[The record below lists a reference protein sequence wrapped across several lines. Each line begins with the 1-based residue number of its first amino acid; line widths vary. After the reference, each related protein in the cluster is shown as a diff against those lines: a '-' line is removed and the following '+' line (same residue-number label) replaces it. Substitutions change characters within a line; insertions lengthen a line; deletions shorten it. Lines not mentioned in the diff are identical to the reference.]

1 MSTSSQKHEWD
12 LSPDEYL
19 QLGGQYFCYRH
30 SKVWCKQ
37 CKVPIDYC
45 SADKYREE
53 NIQSCA
59 DCKLDEWLSDLFELQ
74 KYADQNDTRTTE
86 NRERI
91 LHLSKIIPDS
101 GDKQQQE
108 NSGSD
113 RELVPETPN
122 RTRVSETVDTSDSPV
137 RNPEWTQHSLGA
149 TECEQLV
156 AQESISRTP
165 TPTDERKTLLTAR
178 RALSKSPSFNTTK
191 RNIPTPGAE
200 SMDSTPSRLEE
211 GKGETPCRSK
221 SRSSSIEKSHLSR
234 ILQRPNKRRNRRSS
248 TSPSPKRHRHTNP
261 YNSDSDTS
269 IEWIEETDRQPRK
282 SSTWSLKEANNRKGH
297 TANTNGGNKLELT
310 DDSGRHRR
318 NAATT
323 GEDKENDSTP
333 NTPKRTTSRPDEMDG
348 RRLEKDTNDKQM
360 EETYYTFVT
369 RTKPKPRG
377 GAKPPSFIMADHNDH
392 WHITFRCT
400 TNNLSRQRK
409 AILNYL
415 GLTGTARLEATAST
429 ILVQMLKK
437 WILYLI
443 RYGVNK
449 LHYFGF
455 VSAQIKNI
463 IRYFTHNKIPSDE
476 IDGPCPYME
485 KKRQERKP
493 KTNKNNE
500 YEFILEMIE
509 KHNVISVNDLL
520 HKQTQ
525 EEFALMY
532 KTLGTGYKDKIRSIL
547 AFTIK
552 KKQQES
558 NAQPVMIQL
567 QKTTRDTY
575 QDRNFAWL
583 KYLFQK
589 NNINIVE
596 FLSWFIMIADKR
608 FNKINTLVI
617 EGPTGTGKTLTL
629 GALLNTLNTGTITR
643 GGDNNQF
650 HFQNLLNR
658 NFALFEEPRINHAT
672 MDEYKLL
679 LEGSTFEINV
689 KNSDMEPLKRIPIFI
704 STNKPIDYW
713 VAPADGAALQSRT
726 KTFQFNIEIK
736 GMSDRMPAHNSL
748 DPPPGRITTADFL
761 YLYYRNKQKINEF
774 ITVSINYITILYFI
788 LI

>member
-37 CKVPIDYC
+37 CKVPIHYC

-200 SMDSTPSRLEE
+200 SMDSTPPRLEE

-318 NAATT
+318 NAATQ
-323 GEDKENDSTP
+323 E
-333 NTPKRTTSRPDEMDG
+333 
-348 RRLEKDTNDKQM
+348 
-360 EETYYTFVT
+360 
-369 RTKPKPRG
+369 RTKKTTALPTLLKGLPADRTKWTEG
-377 GAKPPSFIMADHNDH
+377 DWKRIQMINKWKKHTTHSSQEQNQNQEEEQNHQPSSWLITTTIGTLPSDAPQTISADN
-392 WHITFRCT
+392 
-400 TNNLSRQRK
+400 
-409 AILNYL
+409 A
-415 GLTGTARLEATAST
+415 
-429 ILVQMLKK
+429 
-437 WILYLI
+437 

-575 QDRNFAWL
+575 QDRNVAWL

-672 MDEYKLL
+672 VDEYKLL

-736 GMSDRMPAHNSL
+736 GISDRMPAHNSL